1 MLRVMREQ
9 AGLTQEGLAERASLT
24 GRTIR
29 NLESGVGRPRS
40 NTVLLLA
47 EALELGTEQR
57 MRLLAGAGIEA
68 VKIPARS
75 PRANAY
81 AERFVLTARTEVTD
95 RMLIFGERHLRAV
108 MAGYEATTWPAAG
121 RRRVQVGEI
130 GGGVSVCQRPGQAG
144 LGGEMVEEDARGG
157 AQRSGIRVGG
167 RNPWM
172 VRYRGPRGCR
182 SCTAAPWSPTV
193 AWRRT

>member
-1 MLRVMREQ
+1 MTGGTSQKPSQVGAMLRVMREQ

-68 VKIPARS
+68 VKIPPRS
-75 PRANAY
+75 PGANAY
-81 AERFVLTARTEVTD
+81 AERFVLAARTEVTD

-108 MAGYEATTWPAAG
+108 MAGYEAHYVACGWATARPG
-121 RRRVQVGEI
+121 GRDRRRRI
-130 GGGVSVCQRPGQAG
+130 GLPATGPG
-144 LGGEMVEEDARGG
+144 R
-157 AQRSGIRVGG
+157 
-167 RNPWM
+167 
-172 VRYRGPRGCR
+172 
-182 SCTAAPWSPTV
+182 
-193 AWRRT
+193 AWR